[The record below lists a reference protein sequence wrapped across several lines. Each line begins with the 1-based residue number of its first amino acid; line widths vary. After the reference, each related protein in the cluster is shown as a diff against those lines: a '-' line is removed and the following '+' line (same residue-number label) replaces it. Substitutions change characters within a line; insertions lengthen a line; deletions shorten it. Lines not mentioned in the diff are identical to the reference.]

1 MKMPDNRPAL
11 PLGSSDFVDL
21 IDNRMLYVD
30 KTDAIAEMACD
41 RAGRMLYL
49 TRPHGFGKTL
59 LLSAIKELYEHGLGR
74 FAGLKIVMQNLWKEK
89 IRKVLL
95 LNFKDI
101 CKVEADSFYD
111 RLWLHIKE
119 QSIKAGL
126 KRPDEER
133 PYLKNDFE
141 HALRNNQDEAVLL
154 IDDFDA
160 PLLEACLDRDRY
172 KERYDILRGF
182 LDTLKYLRESG
193 YFALMLITGTTK
205 AVETDEF
212 NFCDRSLSSKYGS
225 LFGFTQEEL
234 KRDFG
239 PYLTRA
245 ARALR
250 ASRPAEGWTK
260 HKVLSA
266 IAEQYGGYTFD
277 RDCQSKLL
285 GTV

>member
-11 PLGSSDFVDL
+11 PLGTADFAHI
-21 IDNRMLYVD
+21 IDNHMLYVD
-30 KTDAIAEMACD
+30 KTDMIAEMACD

-59 LLSAIKELYEHGLGR
+59 LLSAIKELYEHGLRR
-74 FAGLKIVMQNLWKEK
+74 FAGLKIVTQNLWKEK

-111 RLWLHIKE
+111 RLWLHIKD

-133 PYLKNDFE
+133 PYLKYEFK

-160 PLLEACLDRDRY
+160 PLLEACFDRDRH

-250 ASRPAEGWTK
+250 A
-260 HKVLSA
+260 
-266 IAEQYGGYTFD
+266 
-277 RDCQSKLL
+277 
-285 GTV
+285 